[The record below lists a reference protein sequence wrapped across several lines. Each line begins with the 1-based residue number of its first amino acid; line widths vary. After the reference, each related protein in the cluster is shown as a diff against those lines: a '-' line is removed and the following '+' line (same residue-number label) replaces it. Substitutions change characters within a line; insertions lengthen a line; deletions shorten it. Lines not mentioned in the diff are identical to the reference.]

1 MSDII
6 SRKAQV
12 IVKKYLKIF
21 PAVVILGSR
30 QCGKSTLIRS
40 MSAEMS
46 GFLYLDLERQSDRA
60 RLTDAEL
67 FFKYNAERTICV
79 DEVQTMPEIFTVL
92 RSVIDDDRRCG
103 RFVLLGSASRELIQ
117 RSSDS
122 LAGRIGLIDLTPFLL
137 NEVENEE
144 GYSLFRYWYRGG
156 YPDSYLAVDDESS
169 AIWRENYIRTYMERD
184 IPQLGFG
191 IAAPRMMRLL
201 MMLAHEH
208 GAILNQAKLAS
219 AMDMSAPTIRHYID
233 ILEQTYVV
241 RVLQPYQRNMKK
253 RLVKTPKVYLRDSGI
268 LHQLLG
274 LSDYNALLGHTVI
287 GASWEGMVI
296 ENVAA
301 VSKGARLSFY
311 RSATGSEEMDL
322 VLEFPDKLIAIE
334 CKSSTA
340 PSVTAGFW
348 KSIDTL
354 QPDKTF
360 VVAPVD
366 EGYFIREDVKVVN
379 LSDMTSIMSNLN

>member
-1 MSDII
+1 MNNII
-6 SRKAQV
+6 LRKAQSV
-12 IVKKYLKIF
+12 VQKYLKIF

-40 MSAEMS
+40 ISNGMND
-46 GFLYLDLERQSDRA
+46 FLYLDLERQSDRA
-60 RLTDAEL
+60 RLADAEL
-67 FFKYNAERTICV
+67 FFKYNATKTICM

-92 RSVIDDDRRCG
+92 RSVIDDDRRSG

-122 LAGRIGLIDLTPFLL
+122 LAGRIGLIDLTPFLI
-137 NEVENEE
+137 NEVEDTKDF
-144 GYSLFRYWYRGG
+144 SLFNYWFRGG
-156 YPDSYLAVDDESS
+156 YPDSYLAADDESS
-169 AIWRENYIRTYMERD
+169 SIWRENYIRTYMERD

-201 MMLAHEH
+201 TMLAHEH

-219 AMDMSAPTIRHYID
+219 AMDMTAPTIRHYID

-241 RVLQPYQRNMKK
+241 RVLQPFQRNMRK
-253 RLVKTPKVYLRDSGI
+253 RLTKTPKVYLRDCGI
-268 LHQLLG
+268 LHYLLG
-274 LSDYNALLGHTVI
+274 LADYNALLGHSVI
-287 GASWEGMVI
+287 GASWEGLVI

-301 VSKGARLSFY
+301 VAHGARLSFY

-322 VLEFPDKLIAIE
+322 VLEFADRLIAIE

-340 PSVTAGFW
+340 PSVTPGFW
-348 KSIDTL
+348 KAVDTL
-354 QPDKTF
+354 RPSLTYI
-360 VVAPVD
+360 VAPVD
-366 EGYFIREDVKVVN
+366 QGYNLRDDVRVEN
-379 LSDMTSIMSNLN
+379 LSELLKEF